1 MRWRILT
8 VRRSR
13 VMEEGHSF
21 LDLIRRV
28 RSGDPEGAEEL
39 VRRYAPAVRR
49 VIRVQLRD
57 RRLRRVLD
65 TMDVCQSV
73 LASFFLRAAAG
84 QYDLDQ
90 PDQLLRLL
98 AVMARNKLA
107 TRARHSYV
115 VRRQHLPSSA
125 EVPILSLDP
134 DSGPDRHAAGRDLLR
149 AVLDRLSAEERQL
162 ADRRALFQDWN
173 QIAAELGGTP
183 DALRKK
189 LTRALDRVSRQL
201 GLDELNHG

>member
-1 MRWRILT
+1 
-8 VRRSR
+8 
-13 VMEEGHSF
+13 MEESNSF

-28 RSGDPEGAEEL
+28 RAGDQEGAAEL

-57 RRLRRVLD
+57 RRLRRILD
-65 TMDVCQSV
+65 TMDICQSV
-73 LASFFLRAAAG
+73 LASFFVRAAAG

-98 AVMARNKLA
+98 VVMARNKLA
-107 TRARHSYV
+107 SRARHSYV
-115 VRRQHLPSSA
+115 LRREILPPADTAGLGASR
-125 EVPILSLDP
+125 DP
-134 DSGPDRHAAGRDLLR
+134 EPDQQAAGRDLLHE
-149 AVLDRLSAEERQL
+149 VLRRLNAEERQL
-162 ADRRALFQDWN
+162 ADRRARFQEWN
-173 QIAAELGGTP
+173 QIAAELGGSP

-201 GLDELNHG
+201 GLDEHCHE